1 MERKQKKMLS
11 EGGEKEMLGVEQTM
25 PKTTE
30 ELLEE
35 VLIELAEQRRIIDRI
50 DERLRRVAWTQSR
63 S

>member
-1 MERKQKKMLS
+1 MLS